1 MPADSSIVTAPL
13 TTIAIGVSE
22 QPDTS
27 FLNNAVRLQNISGQ
41 PLDVVVLIS
50 QAQGNPATVLLTPV
64 APLGQGV
71 YRVTLHG
78 GSANALTSVT
88 GATLPGD

>member
-1 MPADSSIVTAPL
+1 
-13 TTIAIGVSE
+13 
-22 QPDTS
+22 
-27 FLNNAVRLQNISGQ
+27 VRLQNITGQ

-64 APLGQGV
+64 APLGPGL

-78 GSANALTSVT
+78 GATNALISVT
-88 GATLPGD
+88 GATLPGDYSFTFTVDMP